1 MQTTLE
7 KNTRDTFSEL
17 DNILFAFNE
26 EQLNTVPFEGS
37 WTAGQVAE
45 HTIKALS
52 GLSRLMN
59 GPAEKTDRD
68 PAEKIKGI
76 EDLFLDFT
84 VKMQSPDF
92 ILPSAGPQQKASLLR
107 SVEESKKAMLEAL
120 EKDLTLCCNGAE
132 LPGFGKLT
140 RLEWIHFFLAH
151 TQRHTQQLKN
161 IFNTFKKGI

>member
-1 MQTTLE
+1 MKTALV

-17 DNILFAFNE
+17 DNILFAFSE
-26 EQLNTVPFEGS
+26 EQLNTVPFKDS

-45 HTIKALS
+45 HTISALS
-52 GLSRLMN
+52 GLPRLM
-59 GPAEKTDRD
+59 GSPAETTDRD

-76 EDLFLDFT
+76 EDLFMNFNI
-84 VKMQSPDF
+84 KMQSPDF
-92 ILPSAGPQQKASLLR
+92 ILPSAGPHQKESLLR
-107 SVEESKKAMLEAL
+107 SVEGSKKAMEEAL
-120 EKDLTLCCNGAE
+120 EKDLTLGCNGVE

-161 IFNTFKKGI
+161 IFQTFKK